1 MKNLAVLWKFKSEN
15 PNAPLAKGVLNWQG
29 KQYRI
34 VMWKKKKEKESDPD
48 VVIQLDNKEQGYDE
62 KEKQEEFVDDT
73 PF

>member
-1 MKNLAVLWKFKSEN
+1 MKNLAVLWKFKSDK

-48 VVIQLDNKEQGYDE
+48 VVIQLDNKEQKENQE
-62 KEKQEEFVDDT
+62 KFVDDI